1 MKEQDPKVLEIEV
14 KGNTRPLQVN
24 DPVLFV
30 KDNIHYKGKIESFE
44 KNGDTKL
51 IINNIK
57 DLKELIVPKGAEIEP
72 LFSIDKNEKMVYLK
86 YSYSEVA
93 AALSNK
99 SEIKANFPEEKNP
112 FFNLMLG
119 NKTEVLKFEKKI
131 DDKMALVEGRLQI
144 KKMKDTQMPY
154 LSADVKFKELNLD
167 RPIYGKSLD
176 VEQKERLLK
185 TGELGLVGGFKTAK
199 GDEYS
204 LWVSLDSKL
213 NKVVTAREN
222 DIYIGKFFG
231 VTPNEKQLQEIKSGV
246 GTIIEVNNKNYFMQ
260 ASAATT
266 KADGIKSYT
275 EEKAR
280 EFKLIPE
287 QKEEKKNDKSKGLK
301 MK

>member
-1 MKEQDPKVLEIEV
+1 MKEQDPKVLDLEV

-57 DLKELIVPKGAEIEP
+57 DLNEIIVPKGSVIEP
-72 LFSIDKNEKMVYLK
+72 LFIIDKNEKMVYLK
-86 YSYSEVA
+86 FSYNEVA

-99 SEIKANFPEEKNP
+99 NEIKASFPEGKNP

-119 NKTEVLKFEKKI
+119 NSTEVLKFEKKI
-131 DDKMALVEGRLQI
+131 EDKMAMVEGRLQV

-176 VEQKERLLK
+176 TEQKEKLSA
-185 TGELGLVGGFKTAK
+185 TGELGLVKGFQNAK
-199 GDEYS
+199 GEEYS
-204 LWVSLDSKL
+204 LWVSLDKQL
-213 NKVVTAREN
+213 NKVVTARES

-231 VTPNEKQLQEIKSGV
+231 VALNEKQLQDIRSGS
-246 GTIIEVNNKNYFMQ
+246 GTIIEVNNKNYFIQ

-266 KADGIKSYT
+266 KADGIKSYS
-275 EEKAR
+275 EEKAK

-287 QKEEKKNDKSKGLK
+287 DKEEKKNDKSKG
-301 MK
+301 MKL

>member
-1 MKEQDPKVLEIEV
+1 MKEQDPKVLEMEV

-30 KDNIHYKGKIESFE
+30 KDNIHYKGKIERFE
-44 KNGDTKL
+44 SNGDTKL

-72 LFSIDKNEKMVYLK
+72 LFIIDKNEKMVYLK
-86 YSYSEVA
+86 FSYNEVA

-99 SEIKANFPEEKNP
+99 NEVKANFPEDKNP

-131 DDKMALVEGRLQI
+131 DDKMAQVEGRLQV

-154 LSADVKFKELNLD
+154 IAADVKFKELNLD

-176 VEQKERLLK
+176 AEQKERLLK

-204 LWVSLDSKL
+204 LWVSLDKNL

-231 VTPNEKQLQEIKSGV
+231 VAPNEKQLQEIKTGA
-246 GTIIEVNNKNYFMQ
+246 GTIIEVNNKNYFIQ
-260 ASAATT
+260 ASAATN
-266 KADGIKSYT
+266 KADGLKSYT

-287 QKEEKKNDKSKGLK
+287 QKEEKKNDKSKG
-301 MK
+301 MKL